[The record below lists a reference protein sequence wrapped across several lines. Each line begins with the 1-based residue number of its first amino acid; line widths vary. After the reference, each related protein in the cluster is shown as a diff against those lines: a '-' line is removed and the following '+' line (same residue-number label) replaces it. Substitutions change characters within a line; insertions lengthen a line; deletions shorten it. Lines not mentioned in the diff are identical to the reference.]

1 MGGADTAATRPL
13 VRVALAWSPALAYM
27 ALIWWLSSVPITL
40 PLPSIPWRDKLA
52 HAIEYFS
59 LGLLVARAVRGSW
72 PLLVTGRALL
82 LAALITAGWGYVDEV
97 HQAFVPG
104 RDANAADLL
113 ADAIG
118 ALLAALL
125 YGAVL
130 RLRQRRR

>member
-1 MGGADTAATRPL
+1 MAGADTAAPRPL
-13 VRVALAWSPALAYM
+13 LRVALAWGPALAYM

-52 HAIEYFS
+52 HAVEYFI
-59 LGLLVARAVRGSW
+59 LGLLVARAVRRSW
-72 PLLVTGRALL
+72 PLLATARALL

-104 RDANAADLL
+104 RDANAGDLL
-113 ADAIG
+113 ADTVG
-118 ALLAALL
+118 ALLAVAL

-130 RLRQRRR
+130 RFRQRAR

>member
-1 MGGADTAATRPL
+1 MAGAASAPRPL
-13 VRVALAWSPALAYM
+13 VRVTLAWAPALAYM

-52 HAIEYFS
+52 HAIEYFV
-59 LGLLVARAVRGSW
+59 LGLLVARAVRGTW
-72 PLLVTGRALL
+72 PLLATARGLL
-82 LAALITAGWGYVDEV
+82 LAALITAAWGYVDEV

-113 ADAIG
+113 ADTIG

-125 YGAVL
+125 YAAVL
-130 RLRQRRR
+130 RFRQRKR

>member
-1 MGGADTAATRPL
+1 MGGADPAATRPL
-13 VRVALAWSPALAYM
+13 VRVALAWTPALAYM
-27 ALIWWLSSVPITL
+27 ALIWWLSSIPITL

-52 HAIEYFS
+52 HVIEYFI

-72 PLLVTGRALL
+72 PLLVPARALL

-113 ADAIG
+113 ADTVG
-118 ALLAALL
+118 ALLAVAL
-125 YGAVL
+125 YGAVQ
-130 RLRQRRR
+130 RLRQRAR